1 MYMKISLSEQK
12 ELKRIKS
19 EVSEKLQKNLNFKKL
34 QMKKEEVINYL
45 IMMKDTKE
53 NKELIKKFNDLDLKL
68 RELEQTAAYIITK
81 EEKLKYNEKKAALG
95 NKKTFEKLSKEE
107 YEKKFNNLLKESNY
121 LEMMKQRIKVF
132 KELEKINNDD
142 SSVLYKL
149 DSLETEISTIETD
162 SLREYLLEN

>member
-1 MYMKISLSEQK
+1 MKISLSEQK

-68 RELEQTAAYIITK
+68 REVEQTAAYIITK
-81 EEKLKYNEKKAALG
+81 EEKSKYNEKNELLG

-107 YEKKFNNLLKESNY
+107 YEKKFNDLLKESNY
-121 LEMMKQRIKVF
+121 LEMTKQRIKVF
-132 KELEKINNDD
+132 KELEKINNED

-162 SLREYLLEN
+162 TLREYLLEN

>member
-1 MYMKISLSEQK
+1 MKINLSEEK

-53 NKELIKKFNDLDLKL
+53 NKELIKRFNDLDLKL
-68 RELEQTAAYIITK
+68 REVEQTAAYIITK
-81 EEKLKYNEKKAALG
+81 EEKSKYNEKNELLG

-107 YEKKFNNLLKESNY
+107 YEKKFNDLLKESNY
-121 LEMMKQRIKVF
+121 LEMTKQRIKVF
-132 KELEKINNDD
+132 KELEKINNED

-162 SLREYLLEN
+162 TLREYLLEN

>member
-1 MYMKISLSEQK
+1 MKISLSEQK

-53 NKELIKKFNDLDLKL
+53 NKELIKRFNDLDLKL
-68 RELEQTAAYIITK
+68 REVEQTVAYIITK
-81 EEKLKYNEKKAALG
+81 EEKSKYNEKNELLG

-107 YEKKFNNLLKESNY
+107 YEKKFNDLLKESNY

>member
-1 MYMKISLSEQK
+1 MKISQSEQK
-12 ELKRIKS
+12 DLKRIKS
-19 EVSEKLQKNLNFKKL
+19 EVNDKLQKNLKFKKL
-34 QMKKEEVINYL
+34 QMQKEEVINYL

-53 NKELIKKFNDLDLKL
+53 NKELIKRFNDLDLKL
-68 RELEQTAAYIITK
+68 REVEQTAAYIITK
-81 EEKLKYNEKKAALG
+81 EEKSKYNEKNELLG

-107 YEKKFNNLLKESNY
+107 YEKKFNDLLKESNY

>member
-1 MYMKISLSEQK
+1 MKISQREQK
-12 ELKRIKS
+12 ELKEIKN
-19 EVSEKLQKNLNFKKL
+19 VVNEKLQKNANLKKL
-34 QMKKEEVINYL
+34 LMKKEEVINYL

-53 NKELIKKFNDLDLKL
+53 NKELIKRFNDLDLKL

-81 EEKLKYNEKKAALG
+81 EEKSRQNEKSEFVG
-95 NKKTFEKLSKEE
+95 KKKMVEKLSKEE
-107 YEKKFNNLLKESNY
+107 YEKKFNDLLKESNY

>member
-1 MYMKISLSEQK
+1 MKISLSEQK

-34 QMKKEEVINYL
+34 QMKKVEVINYL

-53 NKELIKKFNDLDLKL
+53 NKELIKRFNDLDLKL
-68 RELEQTAAYIITK
+68 REVEQTAAYIITK
-81 EEKLKYNEKKAALG
+81 EEKSKYNEKNELLG

-107 YEKKFNNLLKESNY
+107 YEKKFNDLLKESNY
-121 LEMMKQRIKVF
+121 LEMTKQRIKVF

>member
-1 MYMKISLSEQK
+1 MKISQSEQK
-12 ELKRIKS
+12 DLKRIKS
-19 EVSEKLQKNLNFKKL
+19 EVNDKLQKNLKFKKL
-34 QMKKEEVINYL
+34 QMQKEEIINYL

-53 NKELIKKFNDLDLKL
+53 NKELIKRFNDLDLKL
-68 RELEQTAAYIITK
+68 REVEQTAAYIITK
-81 EEKLKYNEKKAALG
+81 EEKSKYNEKNELLG

-107 YEKKFNNLLKESNY
+107 YEKKFNDLLKESNY

>member
-1 MYMKISLSEQK
+1 MKIKLSEQK
-12 ELKRIKS
+12 ELKRIKN

-95 NKKTFEKLSKEE
+95 KKKVLEKLSDEE
-107 YEKKFNNLLKESNY
+107 YEKKFNNWLKETNY
-121 LEMMKQRIKVF
+121 LEMMKQRSKVF
-132 KELEKINNDD
+132 KELVKINNDD

>member
-95 NKKTFEKLSKEE
+95 KKKVLEKLGDEE
-107 YEKKFNNLLKESNY
+107 YEKKFNNGLKETNY
-121 LEMMKQRIKVF
+121 LEMMKQRSKVF
-132 KELEKINNDD
+132 KELVKINNDD

>member
-1 MYMKISLSEQK
+1 MKINLSEEK

-19 EVSEKLQKNLNFKKL
+19 EVSEKSQKNLNFKKL

-53 NKELIKKFNDLDLKL
+53 NKELIKRFNDLDLKL
-68 RELEQTAAYIITK
+68 REVEQTAAYIITK
-81 EEKLKYNEKKAALG
+81 EEKSKYNEKNELLG

-107 YEKKFNNLLKESNY
+107 YEKKFNDLLKESNY
-121 LEMMKQRIKVF
+121 LEMTKQRIKVF
-132 KELEKINNDD
+132 KELEKINNED

-162 SLREYLLEN
+162 TLREYLLEN

>member
-1 MYMKISLSEQK
+1 MKIKLSEQK
-12 ELKRIKS
+12 ELKRIKN

-81 EEKLKYNEKKAALG
+81 EEKSKYNEKNELLG

-107 YEKKFNNLLKESNY
+107 YEKKFNDLLKESNY
-121 LEMMKQRIKVF
+121 LEMTKQRIKVF
-132 KELEKINNDD
+132 KELEKINNED

-162 SLREYLLEN
+162 TLREYLLEN

>member
-1 MYMKISLSEQK
+1 MKIKLSEQK
-12 ELKRIKS
+12 ELKRIKN

-95 NKKTFEKLSKEE
+95 KKKVLEKLGDEE
-107 YEKKFNNLLKESNY
+107 YEKKFNNGLKETNY
-121 LEMMKQRIKVF
+121 LEMMKQRSKVF
-132 KELEKINNDD
+132 KELVKINNDD

>member
-1 MYMKISLSEQK
+1 MYMKIKLSEQK
-12 ELKRIKS
+12 ELKRIKN

-95 NKKTFEKLSKEE
+95 KKKVLEKLSDEE
-107 YEKKFNNLLKESNY
+107 YEKKFNNWLKETNY
-121 LEMMKQRIKVF
+121 LEMMKQRSKVF
-132 KELEKINNDD
+132 KELVKINNDD